1 MTFSEFEPLNEA
13 LLQLEFMGDTVSY
26 AAQGVL
32 GFTEGFT
39 KYRDIDDT
47 GERAGMCSTNKKDT
61 ENVREMY

>member
-13 LLQLEFMGDTVSY
+13 LLQLEFMGDKVSY
-26 AAQGVL
+26 PAQGVL

-47 GERAGMCSTNKKDT
+47 GERVGH
-61 ENVREMY
+61 VQY